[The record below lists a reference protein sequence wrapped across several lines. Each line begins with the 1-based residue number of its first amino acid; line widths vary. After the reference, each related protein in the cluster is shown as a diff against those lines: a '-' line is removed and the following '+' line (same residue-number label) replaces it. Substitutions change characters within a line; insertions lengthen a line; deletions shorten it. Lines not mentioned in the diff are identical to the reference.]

1 MRWHGQAWAGAVPR
15 FTAPRHTA
23 TAEWRVV
30 PVQRGACGIRAPGHT
45 ACKRAAEVH
54 VPDPD
59 VTPPTSGLQVLRGPG
74 RWPPAM
80 AVGAQGSGMAGVQ
93 CLPPAGPF
101 PAPPPPPG
109 SHPAGRLSGIT
120 SCGGTRPVC
129 GSEDTAVTGTAASRG
144 LLFGISFLAVGLGS
158 RAAPRFL
165 ASSAAP
171 LPRGRLSQR
180 PPGPC
185 VSAESLQKQSLSQST
200 NTRHG
205 P

>member
-1 MRWHGQAWAGAVPR
+1 MRWHGQAGAGAVPR

-93 CLPPAGPF
+93 CLPPPGP
-101 PAPPPPPG
+101 
-109 SHPAGRLSGIT
+109 
-120 SCGGTRPVC
+120 
-129 GSEDTAVTGTAASRG
+129 
-144 LLFGISFLAVGLGS
+144 
-158 RAAPRFL
+158 
-165 ASSAAP
+165 
-171 LPRGRLSQR
+171 SQPR
-180 PPGPC
+180 PPGLAAPQAGSQ
-185 VSAESLQKQSLSQST
+185 VSLPAEELAPSAEAKIRL
-200 NTRHG
+200 
-205 P
+205 

>member
-1 MRWHGQAWAGAVPR
+1 MRWHGQAGAGAVPR

-59 VTPPTSGLQVLRGPG
+59 VMTPTSGLQVLRGPG

-93 CLPPAGPF
+93 CLPPPGP
-101 PAPPPPPG
+101 
-109 SHPAGRLSGIT
+109 
-120 SCGGTRPVC
+120 
-129 GSEDTAVTGTAASRG
+129 
-144 LLFGISFLAVGLGS
+144 
-158 RAAPRFL
+158 
-165 ASSAAP
+165 
-171 LPRGRLSQR
+171 SQPR
-180 PPGPC
+180 PPGLAAPQAGSQ
-185 VSAESLQKQSLSQST
+185 VSLPAEELAPSAEAKIRL
-200 NTRHG
+200 
-205 P
+205 